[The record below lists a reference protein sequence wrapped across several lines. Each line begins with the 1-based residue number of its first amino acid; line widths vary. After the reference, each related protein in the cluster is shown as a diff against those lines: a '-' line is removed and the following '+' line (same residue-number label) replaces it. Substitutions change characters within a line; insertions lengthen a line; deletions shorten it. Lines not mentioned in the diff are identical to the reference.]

1 MGVCGSNYKFNKK
14 TPEKKE
20 DIKEINKSDENKF
33 NKNIENI
40 IRTKQNE
47 K

>member
-1 MGVCGSNYKFNKK
+1 MGVCGSNYEFNKK
-14 TPEKKE
+14 TP
-20 DIKEINKSDENKF
+20 EINKSDENKF